1 MENYFKPR
9 AVAKRSAPIVE
20 KTVKKVRFN
29 RNTNFERKLPVYN
42 DLSKT
47 YGSIAKVDSSL
58 ELQHLASSKI
68 KNAYRVGNL
77 GYKPERSWYSR
88 STYPVPTP
96 SVPFKTAYS
105 IPKVD
110 RKQFVTRIKSKRF
123 LDDLAK
129 YEDAKYAD

>member
-1 MENYFKPR
+1 MEKFFKPR

-20 KTVKKVRFN
+20 KAVKKVKFN

-47 YGSIAKVDSSL
+47 YGSIAKVDTSL

-68 KNAYRVGNL
+68 KNAYKVGNL
-77 GYKPERSWYSR
+77 GYKPERAWYSR
-88 STYPVPTP
+88 SKYPVVTP

-105 IPKVD
+105 VPKVD
-110 RKQFVTRIKSKRF
+110 RKQFDSRIKSKRF
-123 LDDLAK
+123 LDELAM
-129 YEDAKYAD
+129 YGD